1 MSRRYFIQLGSGEH
15 ASIVDIANF
24 VYYYKNASAVYYVIN
39 CMPEDNQNRM
49 GITINYYTK
58 EERDKDFQRL
68 FLATQE
74 YNLDEIHNLR
84 QTKGSEE

>member
-24 VYYYKNASAVYYVIN
+24 VYYYKNALAAYYVIN
-39 CMPEDNQNRM
+39 CMPKGGKDRM
-49 GITINYYTK
+49 GVTIKYDTK
-58 EERDKDFQRL
+58 EERDKDFHRL
-68 FLATQE
+68 FIATQE
-74 YNLDEIHNLR
+74 YGIDEIHNLR